1 MSHFL
6 QPPYEAWCIT
16 VIAARVVEAKISFEQ
31 TSVVGG
37 VRGDISL
44 HCSRND
50 SLPFNSR
57 CEGY

>member
-1 MSHFL
+1 M
-6 QPPYEAWCIT
+6 

-37 VRGDISL
+37 VRGDIGL